1 MKLLIKNILVGIAV
15 IPLFFHI
22 IILCVN
28 VLCSNVEI
36 RDDIS
41 HYKSRKSIKYNLFF
55 TFVYL
60 MLIFPEFRNI
70 FYMRMGRFWR
80 YLLFWFPPL
89 STLHIWTP
97 SARIG
102 GGLYIGHGWG
112 TVINTY
118 RVGRNC
124 VIGQNCTIGSRNFKE
139 PVLEDNVKVWAH
151 AVVLGDIVVEENS
164 NIGAGAVVVKNV
176 PKNSVVV
183 PAKSSII
190 RMNGEKVNILL

>member
-28 VLCSNVEI
+28 VLRGNVEI
-36 RDDIS
+36 
-41 HYKSRKSIKYNLFF
+41 
-55 TFVYL
+55 
-60 MLIFPEFRNI
+60 
-70 FYMRMGRFWR
+70 
-80 YLLFWFPPL
+80 FWFPPL

-112 TVINTY
+112 TVINAY

>member
-28 VLCSNVEI
+28 VLRGNVEI

-70 FYMRMGRFWR
+70 FYMRMGIFWR

-102 GGLYIGHGWG
+102 GGLYIGRG
-112 TVINTY
+112 TVINAY

>member
-28 VLCSNVEI
+28 VLRGNVEI

-102 GGLYIGHGWG
+102 
-112 TVINTY
+112 
-118 RVGRNC
+118 R
-124 VIGQNCTIGSRNFKE
+124 
-139 PVLEDNVKVWAH
+139 WAIH
-151 AVVLGDIVVEENS
+151 RSWLGYSDQCF
-164 NIGAGAVVVKNV
+164 
-176 PKNSVVV
+176 
-183 PAKSSII
+183 SSW
-190 RMNGEKVNILL
+190 